1 MKNRVVLI
9 VAVADRVHTTKSRFK
24 EIIFAYNVQYKPLW
38 WFLNAVKFNLC
49 SDSFEIT
56 SPVAILGNNDVS
68 WRLVVCVIKFK
79 GEQFITIVRMCVCME
94 SSALLSAGHLIRSL

>member
-24 EIIFAYNVQYKPLW
+24 EIIFAFNVQYKPLW

-56 SPVAILGNNDVS
+56 SPVAILGIMMCLGGWWSVLSNLKVS
-68 WRLVVCVIKFK
+68 N
-79 GEQFITIVRMCVCME
+79 
-94 SSALLSAGHLIRSL
+94 LLLL